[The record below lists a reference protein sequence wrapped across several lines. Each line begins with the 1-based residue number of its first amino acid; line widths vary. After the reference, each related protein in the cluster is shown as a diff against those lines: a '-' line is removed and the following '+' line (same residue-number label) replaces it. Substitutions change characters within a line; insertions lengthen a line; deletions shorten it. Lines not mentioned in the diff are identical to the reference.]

1 MTPIYAN
8 IRLASS
14 GTNIKLKHRIPCI
27 ILEDELEHKHG
38 QKKRLK
44 SEIKKITI
52 QLKLRLSWLV
62 YSALLQKINI
72 AIKSRSSAIS
82 FKHKKK
88 VMILRKKRQEHN
100 NRVAVYVPKEVLH
113 KFSSNKLSQEEHEA
127 LSYSVYYHIP

>member
-1 MTPIYAN
+1 MTPRYAN

-14 GTNIKLKHRIPCI
+14 STNIKLEHRIPCI

-44 SEIKKITI
+44 SKIKKIAI
-52 QLKLRLSWLV
+52 QLKLPLSWLV
-62 YSALLQKINI
+62 YSVLLQKINI
-72 AIKSRSSAIS
+72 PIKSRSSAIS

-88 VMILRKKRQEHN
+88 LMILRKKRQEHN
-100 NRVAVYVPKEVLH
+100 KRVAVYVPKEVLH
-113 KFSSNKLSQEEHEA
+113 KFSRYKLSQEVHEA